1 MYEVFVNNSLV
12 VLESDRS
19 LPRKNRISI
28 SSKKALKKWFVEL
41 ASKKKS
47 ETYFIEVT
55 DAKPLKFLTSAI
67 KEVVA
72 AGGLVRNN
80 KWDLPKGKRESSE
93 SLEEAAIREV
103 MEETGISS
111 LNIQYKLGKTYHIF
125 NRKGEI
131 RLKTTHWYEMTSE
144 DIGPFSPQ
152 LEEGITD
159 VVWLNQDQQ
168 EVALRNSYRNIR
180 QLFIT
185 D

>member
-12 VLESDRS
+12 VIESDRS

-72 AGGLVRNN
+72 AGGLV
-80 KWDLPKGKRESSE
+80 
-93 SLEEAAIREV
+93 
-103 MEETGISS
+103 
-111 LNIQYKLGKTYHIF
+111 
-125 NRKGEI
+125 
-131 RLKTTHWYEMTSE
+131 
-144 DIGPFSPQ
+144 
-152 LEEGITD
+152 
-159 VVWLNQDQQ
+159 
-168 EVALRNSYRNIR
+168 
-180 QLFIT
+180 
-185 D
+185 